1 MSLRVATGLA
11 DAVRE
16 SRVVQAVSTQVADAV
31 VVRRCRDVVEL
42 RAVAHAAQVDVAI
55 VDGALRG
62 LDRDI
67 IENLRS
73 CGVRLVAVSDA
84 DSDLLAM
91 GVSAVVGEDL
101 VGLAECFRPT
111 GLDAVEVPH
120 SVPADDP
127 SERAPSGRIVAVWGP
142 PGAPGRTTVSIEL
155 VVALARR
162 SSDAML
168 VDLDTLAPS
177 VAQLLGLIDD
187 TSGLAA
193 AARVAARGEIEP
205 PMLASMAVSVP
216 SGPRVLVG
224 LPSPQRW
231 TELRPASMAAVL
243 ECSRSTVP
251 WTVID
256 VGGVLE
262 GSDLEWV
269 DPGTPQRFG
278 AARTAMAHADAVIC
292 VGNPDPVGLSRLLR
306 EARHVTA
313 LAPTASQHWVLNV
326 TRGRAQTREAREL
339 IRDVAGH
346 VPLELPED
354 AKSLALARSHGSPV
368 AEVAPGAPFVEVISA
383 LADDLGSTFATGS
396 YHQSRDR
403 TSRAHRR
410 LLRGAH
416 RRHRRRDAGVV

>member
-16 SRVVQAVSTQVADAV
+16 SRVVQAVSTQVPDAV

-62 LDRDI
+62 LDRDVV
-67 IENLRS
+67 ENLRS
-73 CGVRLVAVSDA
+73 CGVRLIAVSEV

-91 GVSAVVGEDL
+91 GVSAVVGENL
-101 VGLAECFRPT
+101 VGLAERLRPT
-111 GLDAVEVPH
+111 ASEPGEASLGPSGAVPG
-120 SVPADDP
+120 
-127 SERAPSGRIVAVWGP
+127 ERAATGRLVAVWGP

-155 VVALARR
+155 AVALARL

-168 VDLDTLAPS
+168 VDLDTIAPS

-193 AARVAARGEIEP
+193 AARMAARGEIEP
-205 PMLASMAVSVP
+205 QMLAALAVSVP

-224 LPSPQRW
+224 LPSPERW
-231 TELRPASMAAVL
+231 TELRPASTAAVL
-243 ECSRSTVP
+243 ECARSTVP

-262 GSDLEWV
+262 GSDLDWV

-278 AARTAMAHADAVIC
+278 AARTAMAHADAVVC
-292 VGNPDPVGLSRLLR
+292 VGNSDPVGLTRLLR
-306 EARHVTA
+306 EHRHVTS
-313 LAPTASQHWVLNV
+313 LAPTASQHWVLNL
-326 TRGRAQTREAREL
+326 TRGRAPTREAREL

-346 VPLELPED
+346 VPLELPDD
-354 AKSLALARSHGSPV
+354 AKSIATARAHGAPV
-368 AEVAPGAPFVEVISA
+368 AEVAPGASFVEGINT
-383 LADDLGSTFATGS
+383 LAGNLVASLGSYDQA
-396 YHQSRDR
+396 RDT

-416 RRHRRRDAGVV
+416 RRHRHRDAGVV